1 MNKKI
6 YLKKVYWQNIYLHL
20 LLEGNNFAKYEFYI
34 TDLTEKKY
42 PLIIKDNEIII
53 NIVNFPDIKLLNTGK
68 WYILF
73 RTSTYEDFVCID
85 KKVGYEFEH
94 LDKIFKYGRNK
105 YSYLINFKVVDYDE
119 VKFRIKNTTD
129 TTYAMT
135 FCLEIAYMMLNKK
148 ETKRNIFVESSN
160 IVQVILKLSIILC
173 QKMMQLIYQIL
184 CFFRRKDGKH
194 ILMMSETR
202 TPISGNLKALD
213 MRMKE
218 RHLNEIYKISYSF
231 SITLQQNKFKTLI
244 DWLRLLWVLPKQ
256 DYVFVDDYVPIF
268 KFITLDSKTKFIQLW
283 HAGVGF
289 KSVGYSRFGKEGSP
303 HPMESC
309 HRKYT
314 HVVVG
319 SSDLIPV
326 YEEVF
331 GVDQKNFYP
340 YGLPRLDGY
349 LDKIKIENFK
359 KEFYENYP
367 FLKGKKIILFAP
379 TYRGSSQKDAF
390 YPLEKINHKKIL
402 ELKDKDF
409 VFIYKMHP
417 FINQEINIEKEYEDV
432 IFNFSNFN
440 DINSLF
446 YITDIL
452 ITDYSSNVYEYS
464 LLKKPII
471 FYVYDRDFYQLT
483 RGVHRS
489 IEEVSETVCETF
501 DEVIDTIKNGN
512 YKVKNSHVYVHDVYA
527 SDRIID
533 NIILNS
539 NDK

>member
-20 LLEGNNFAKYEFYI
+20 LLEGNNFAEYEFYI

-119 VKFRIKNTTD
+119 VKFRIKSTTD

-409 VFIYKMHP
+409 VFLYKMHP

-471 FYVYDRDFYQLT
+471 FYAYDRDFYQLT

>member
-20 LLEGNNFAKYEFYI
+20 LLEGNNFAEYEFYI

-289 KSVGYSRFGKEGSP
+289 KSVGYSRFGKKDL
-303 HPMESC
+303 HILWN
-309 HRKYT
+309 
-314 HVVVG
+314 HV
-319 SSDLIPV
+319 
-326 YEEVF
+326 
-331 GVDQKNFYP
+331 
-340 YGLPRLDGY
+340 
-349 LDKIKIENFK
+349 IEN
-359 KEFYENYP
+359 
-367 FLKGKKIILFAP
+367 I
-379 TYRGSSQKDAF
+379 
-390 YPLEKINHKKIL
+390 H
-402 ELKDKDF
+402 
-409 VFIYKMHP
+409 M
-417 FINQEINIEKEYEDV
+417 
-432 IFNFSNFN
+432 
-440 DINSLF
+440 
-446 YITDIL
+446 
-452 ITDYSSNVYEYS
+452 
-464 LLKKPII
+464 
-471 FYVYDRDFYQLT
+471 
-483 RGVHRS
+483 
-489 IEEVSETVCETF
+489 
-501 DEVIDTIKNGN
+501 
-512 YKVKNSHVYVHDVYA
+512 
-527 SDRIID
+527 
-533 NIILNS
+533 
-539 NDK
+539 

>member
-20 LLEGNNFAKYEFYI
+20 LLEGNNFAEYEFYI

-409 VFIYKMHP
+409 VFLYKMHP

-471 FYVYDRDFYQLT
+471 FYAYDRDFYQLT